1 MKKLLLLL
9 SIILISSCMSDKKE
23 KTEPSSETPELQD
36 ETASEYEDEILLL
49 GLQSRSALEE
59 APYNEWFEDNY
70 AYEPNPDAIKILSE
84 NIDGASF
91 IVFMGTWCEDSQL
104 HTPAFFKILD
114 QLNFPEEKVRLI
126 TVSRDK
132 DTPEGLENGFA
143 IEYVPT
149 IILYKD
155 KKELGRIVEWPV
167 ETIEKDLVAII
178 TGEDYKHTYAE

>member
-9 SIILISSCMSDKKE
+9 SIILITSCVNDKKE
-23 KTEPSSETPELQD
+23 KNELSSETPELQK
-36 ETASEYEDEILLL
+36 EAISEYEDEILLL
-49 GLQSRSALEE
+49 GLQSRNALEE
-59 APYNEWFEDNY
+59 APYNEWFEENY
-70 AYEPNPDAIKILSE
+70 TYEPNPDAMKTLSE

-114 QLNFPEEKVRLI
+114 QLNFPEENVRLI

-132 DTPEGLENGFA
+132 DTPEGLENGFD

-149 IILYKD
+149 IILYKN
-155 KKELGRIVEWPV
+155 KKELGRIVEWPI
-167 ETIEKDLVAII
+167 ESIEKDLAAII
-178 TGEDYKHTYAE
+178 TGQDYKHTYAE

>member
-1 MKKLLLLL
+1 MKKILLLLT
-9 SIILISSCMSDKKE
+9 IILISSCKGDKKE
-23 KTEPSSETPELQD
+23 NTDSSSDTFEIQD
-36 ETASEYEDEILLL
+36 ESISEYEDEILLL
-49 GLQSRSALEE
+49 GLQSRKALEE
-59 APYNEWFEDNY
+59 APYNEWFEENY
-70 AYEPNPDAIKILSE
+70 TYEPNPDAMKTLSE
-84 NIDGASF
+84 NTDGVSF

-132 DTPEGLENGFA
+132 DTPEGLEKGFD

-149 IILYKD
+149 IILYKE

-167 ETIEKDLVAII
+167 ETIEKDLAAII
-178 TGEDYKHTYAE
+178 SGEDYKHTYAE